1 MPRASETVRF
11 VSVTLS
17 LFVAACSPW
26 VPDSFPV
33 TVDLDDRLTVE
44 QKSAAIEA
52 CETWNQAVGRRVL
65 RPVES
70 NGRDIQRGRIAIR
83 ETSPRAGEIATSTAN
98 AWHCEIAVKG
108 LGYDPLTMTHELG
121 HCFGLEH
128 DALTHSVMRK
138 YSQPDQR
145 LLPQHV
151 DYVREL
157 VTIAERRPT
166 FEDP

>member
-1 MPRASETVRF
+1 MTRASETVGF
-11 VSVTLS
+11 LSATLT

-33 TVDLDDRLTVE
+33 TVDLDDHLTVE
-44 QKSAAIEA
+44 QKTAAIEA
-52 CETWNQAVGRRVL
+52 CESWNEAVGRRVL

-70 NGRDIQRGRIAIR
+70 NDRGIQRGRIAIR
-83 ETSPRAGEIATSTAN
+83 QKSPRRGEIATSTAN

-138 YSQPDQR
+138 YSHPEQR
-145 LLPQHV
+145 LLPQHI

-157 VTIAERRPT
+157 MTLSDRRPML
-166 FEDP
+166 EDP